1 MFPSPRDGNLMT
13 NPNIKKFLLVIL
25 LFSFSLLNAEDE
37 ALSPMLK
44 NLVFNSDHIVT
55 GAIENITTEVN
66 GRITLSKATVKIQ
79 DVISSDRK
87 PGDVITVV
95 WETHELL
102 PIHHENFKGIQM
114 VMLLQKK
121 GDLYYANHPSR
132 FLSLEDYEAVYKEI
146 NNYSTRVFLP
156 ENFFLLDHPKPVLL
170 IFRNIEAETTKL
182 PILEIQEN
190 SLKINDKIVFSIFPI
205 TSFNREKTILAKDP
219 LPSLPGKIQV
229 TADTLKELKTD
240 EEYRVWIDLNSFYS
254 FKKSSYYSVTL
265 SIKGFPSQGISAF
278 ETRPLMKI
286 PSKFDFLLIAKDRFA
301 TEQKKHTVQMLM
313 DAVNETSVERAFEKL
328 SKLKSL
334 CLSNKEIKDLSPIGS
349 FTQLEVLDLS
359 GNKIQDVN
367 PIRQMR
373 SLIFLDL
380 SNNQIKN
387 LDVIGYLSNINLL
400 DLSRN
405 EIEDISPIKNLLSV
419 FFLYLRSND
428 IENIN
433 DLDAL
438 KRLRV
443 LDLSKN
449 EIEDIKAL
457 GKLLFLQELYLQEN
471 QVKVLDPLTFSR
483 NLTILDVRKNP
494 VSYVE
499 HFDPL
504 IKKHVNDFGV
514 TIELKLIHDA
524 FTEKNETEKVD
535 DQLLPAVGEKNN
547 FEVKEKIVKEEKV
560 ESFSEQV
567 EKATGIKSEK
577 VFVGNVVEFLDA
589 ESLLLIQFKTE
600 ELPVVDNLL
609 TVYRKNDY
617 IGTVKV
623 IEISKEQVIGKIMP
637 ELLNDK
643 KLTFAVGDSA
653 RVQK

>member
-1 MFPSPRDGNLMT
+1 MIPSH
-13 NPNIKKFLLVIL
+13 IKKFLLIIL
-25 LFSFSLLNAEDE
+25 FLFFSVLRAEDE

-66 GRITLSKATVKIQ
+66 GRITLSKATVKIE

-87 PGDVITVV
+87 PGDVITVA

-121 GDLYYANHPSR
+121 GDVYFANHPSR
-132 FLSLEDYEAVYKEI
+132 LLSLEDYEAVYKEI

-156 ENFFLLDHPKPVLL
+156 ENFFLIDHAKLVLL
-170 IFRNIEAETTKL
+170 IFRNIETEAIKL
-182 PILEIQEN
+182 PILELQD
-190 SLKINDKIVFSIFPI
+190 SVLKINEKVVFSIFPI
-205 TSFNREKTILAKDP
+205 TSFNRDKTILAKDP
-219 LPSLPGKIQV
+219 LPPQTGKIQI
-229 TADTLKELKTD
+229 TSDTVKELKTD
-240 EEYRVWIDLNSFYS
+240 EEYRIWVDLNDLYN

-265 SIKGFPSQGISAF
+265 SVKGFPSQGISAF
-278 ETRPLMKI
+278 ETRPQMKI

-313 DAVNETSVERAFEKL
+313 EAVNETSVELAFQKL

-334 CLSNKEIKDLSPIGS
+334 CLANKEIRDLSPIGS

-359 GNKIQDVN
+359 GNRIQDVN

-373 SLIFLDL
+373 NLIFLDL

-387 LDVIGYLSNINLL
+387 IDVIGYLSNINLL

-405 EIEDISPIKNLLSV
+405 EIEDVAPIKNLLSL
-419 FFLYLRSND
+419 FFLYLNSND
-428 IENIN
+428 IDNID
-433 DLDAL
+433 DLDSL

-449 EIEDIKAL
+449 EIEDVKAL

-471 QVKVLDPLTFSR
+471 QIKVVDPLTYSR
-483 NLTILDVRKNP
+483 NLTILDIRKNP

-499 HFDPL
+499 HFDAL

-514 TIELKLIHDA
+514 MIQLKLIHDA
-524 FTEKNETEKVD
+524 FVEKNEQEKD
-535 DQLLPAVGEKNN
+535 ETQLLPAVGEKNN
-547 FEVKEKIVKEEKV
+547 FEVKEKVVKEEKL

-567 EKATGIKSEK
+567 EKATGIKTEK
-577 VFVGNVVEFLDA
+577 EFVGSVVEYLDA
-589 ESLLLIQFKTE
+589 ENLLLIQFKTE
-600 ELPVVDNLL
+600 EMPIVDSLL

-623 IEISKEQVIGKIMP
+623 IEIAKEQVIGKIVP

-653 RVQK
+653 RLQK